1 MLRQTFLACVFIV
14 TLAGCATSQNKITS
28 DQLQSRVVELEKKL
42 EEKDAEI
49 VDLQYEVKDLS
60 SRLEVNYPDPVIVEP
75 VINTPTPV
83 APSKTGNDIIRVGAT
98 PEKVQTALKNAGIYT
113 GRVDGKIGPATKAAI
128 IEFQKSHGLIA
139 DGVIG
144 RRTWEALKQYLSQ

>member
-1 MLRQTFLACVFIV
+1 MIRILFGFLLILGVS
-14 TLAGCATSQNKITS
+14 GCATTQNKTTG
-28 DQLQSRVVELEKKL
+28 DQMQSRMVELEKKL

-60 SRLEVNYPDPVIVEP
+60 SKIETNNPAPVSAEP
-75 VINTPTPV
+75 AVNTPTPI
-83 APSKTGNDIIRVGAT
+83 APSKSGDDIIRVGTNALNI
-98 PEKVQTALKNAGIYT
+98 QTALKNAGVYT

-139 DGVIG
+139 DGVVG
-144 RRTWEALKQYLSQ
+144 RKTWETLKQYLKQ